1 MMRDEGERRER
12 MSCLATLPLS
22 RVFGWSA
29 GRLARWVVGWAG
41 GWMDGWLDGG
51 LAGKS
56 SHGPQGHLPQCTHPR
71 ERERERETAT
81 HLMHPPTQC
90 THPKERERDSHPLNA
105 PTHPMHLFTHIDIHI
120 HIHIQYR
127 LYIVTRT

>member
-56 SHGPQGHLPQCTHPR
+56 SHGPQGHLPQSTHPR
-71 ERERERETAT
+71 ERERERERDSHTLNAPTHSMHPPKRKRETAT
-81 HLMHPPTQC
+81 HSMHPPTQC
-90 THPKERERDSHPLNA
+90 TFSHTL
-105 PTHPMHLFTHIDIHI
+105 TFTFTFTFNTD
-120 HIHIQYR
+120 Y
-127 LYIVTRT
+127 T